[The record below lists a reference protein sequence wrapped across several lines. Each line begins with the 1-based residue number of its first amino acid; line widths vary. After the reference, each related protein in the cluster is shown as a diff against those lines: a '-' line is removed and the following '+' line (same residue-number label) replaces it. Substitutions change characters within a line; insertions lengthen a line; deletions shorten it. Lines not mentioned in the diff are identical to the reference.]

1 MKFTKKICWGFA
13 VVLISHLQYAKVT
26 SNHYKVGLCIVAT
39 GRYVTFVEP
48 LIRSAEQHFLKNHDR
63 YFFVFTDHVDQV
75 VKQANVIP
83 IYQKKLGWP
92 YDSMMR
98 CSMYYNNREFMKDM
112 DFLYACDSDM
122 RFVDTVGD
130 EILGDI
136 VATQHP
142 GYVGQRG
149 TYETNQ
155 KSLAYIAP
163 HEGACYFAGGFYGG
177 KRDEF
182 LVLNKTIFERIQ
194 QDLDHG
200 IMPLWHDESHLNRY
214 LIDHQPTVVLTP
226 SYCFPENWKTT
237 YMPRLLALDKNH
249 AEIRAGN

>member
-1 MKFTKKICWGFA
+1 MKFFKSLLYLVVIFCPQVLHTKLA
-13 VVLISHLQYAKVT
+13 SNQY
-26 SNHYKVGLCIVAT
+26 NVGLAIVAT
-39 GRYVTFVEP
+39 GKYVTFVEP
-48 LIRSAEQHFLKNHDR
+48 LIRSAEQHFLNRHHR
-63 YFFVFTDHVDQV
+63 FFFVFTDHVDQV
-75 VKQANVIP
+75 IKQDNVIV

-98 CSMYYNNREFMKDM
+98 CSMYYNARVYMKDM

-130 EILGDI
+130 EILGDL

-142 GYVGQRG
+142 GYIGNRG

-163 HEGACYFAGGFYGG
+163 HEGTCYFAGGFYGG

-182 LVLNKTIFERIQ
+182 LLLNKTLNERIQ
-194 QDLDHG
+194 ADLYQG
-200 IMPLWHDESHLNRY
+200 IMPVWHDESHLNRY
-214 LIDHQPTVVLTP
+214 LIDHKPTVILTP
-226 SYCFPENWKTT
+226 SYCYPESWKLN
-237 YMPRLLALDKNH
+237 YHPRLIALDKNH
-249 AEIRAGN
+249 AEIRSQN